1 MQVSFTPILLLRMGS
16 LLEVLEIKELG
27 QRQAGVPHRRS
38 LTFLPQAEE
47 QVNSNRKKKKKDFL
61 GKFWVGSELRTAPA
75 FVHGRG
81 LPVSQTVTGMGGS
94 TLCALHNSG

>member
-1 MQVSFTPILLLRMGS
+1 MQVSFTPILLLRMDS

-47 QVNSNRKKKKKDFL
+47 QVNSNRKKKKTSWESF
-61 GKFWVGSELRTAPA
+61 GWVQNCGQLQPL
-75 FVHGRG
+75 F
-81 LPVSQTVTGMGGS
+81 MGVVFPS
-94 TLCALHNSG
+94 PRR